1 MARRGRP
8 CHPAA
13 KAIARHANN
22 NARLLRACATLV
34 ELVCFFS
41 CQAPR
46 HCWWWHVERDCHQ
59 PQCNQADIQAPVP
72 PSSSEVQAFL
82 SLRVT
87 DRDLL
92 YVEND
97 TRRAVCSAYH
107 PKLGNITGS
116 IPFSVLLSAI
126 QSYGQQGN
134 PPEAVTEASSAG
146 AWAPRRRSST
156 RWHRG
161 TVAPWQCR

>member
-1 MARRGRP
+1 MLDYCERVQHLCAFSAARPRD
-8 CHPAA
+8 
-13 KAIARHANN
+13 IAGSGTWSGIITNH
-22 NARLLRACATLV
+22 
-34 ELVCFFS
+34 S
-41 CQAPR
+41 
-46 HCWWWHVERDCHQ
+46 
-59 PQCNQADIQAPVP
+59 DIQAPVP

-126 QSYGQQGN
+126 QATVSKYNPQRLLRRHRQQGHGHRD
-134 PPEAVTEASSAG
+134 AG
-146 AWAPRRRSST
+146 RRRG
-156 RWHRG
+156 G
-161 TVAPWQCR
+161 TVAPWHRGSAGEHGAEVGLFG